1 MAGKVGQIS
10 GLLNIDKP
18 AGLTSHDVVARIR
31 KLAGQKKV
39 GHAGTLDP
47 LATGVLVVCLG
58 QATRL
63 IEYVTAGRKQYRAT
77 IHFGLT
83 TDTLDADGQIV
94 TERDAS
100 HLTEPDLRQVLPA
113 FQGEIEQIP
122 PIFSALKQGGQPLYK
137 LARAGQTV
145 DVARGRVT
153 IYSLNWLEWRPPQL
167 TIELV
172 CSPGTYVRSLARDLG
187 EAVGAGAQP
196 GQVDPP
202 GQRGLDSDRGRLVSD
217 AGASAASDPAGW
229 QKYLW
234 PLDRAVSHLPEVT
247 LAEAAVHQVTQGQ
260 QVELDLARPISGE
273 LVRAYTPAGEFWP
286 ILTRVEAGD
295 TLWQPKKVLHL
306 LSKEMSGA

>member
-47 LATGVLVVCLG
+47 LATGVLLVCLG

-83 TDTLDADGQIV
+83 TDTLDADGQV
-94 TERDAS
+94 VARRDAA
-100 HLTEPDLRQVLPA
+100 HLTETELRQVLAA

-145 DVARGRVT
+145 DVAPRRVT
-153 IYSLNWLEWRPPQL
+153 IYSLNWLEWQPPLL
-167 TIELV
+167 TIDLT

-187 EAVGAGAQP
+187 EAVGAGAH
-196 GQVDPP
+196 
-202 GQRGLDSDRGRLVSD
+202 LAKLTRLAS
-217 AGASAASDPAGW
+217 GAWTLAEAVPLAVLEQTAASDPAGW
-229 QKYLW
+229 QKCLW
-234 PLDRAVSHLPEVT
+234 PLDRAVNHLPEVT
-247 LAEAAVHQVTQGQ
+247 LAEAAVHQVKQGQ
-260 QVELDLARPISGE
+260 QVELALARPIPGE
-273 LVRAYTPAGEFWP
+273 LVRAYTPAGEFLA

-295 TLWQPKKVLHL
+295 TLWQPKKVFHL
-306 LSKEMSGA
+306 LSNEAAGA